1 MILKTINDI
10 LIKWLYCKNWEDGLM
25 KSLIIIAIILAI
37 ITMIAYYIR
46 LTTGD
51 FLGRI

>member
-1 MILKTINDI
+1 MILKIISDI
-10 LIKWLYCKNWEDGLM
+10 LEKWLFCETWEDGVA